1 MDYSF
6 IILLASVF
14 ISRWLLLGAFKLLTD
29 EEKVKVLSGNIIRL
43 SQITLVTTILMVI
56 IFYFMISSYPQMY
69 QTISISFF
77 AALTIQ
83 RVTAYIITRK
93 SMISNNIPETY
104 IRKYFLSWLIT
115 TAGVVIFIFL
125 LVKNNF

>member
-1 MDYSF
+1 
-6 IILLASVF
+6 
-14 ISRWLLLGAFKLLTD
+14 
-29 EEKVKVLSGNIIRL
+29 
-43 SQITLVTTILMVI
+43 MVI
-56 IFYFMISSYPQMY
+56 IFYFMISGYPQMY

-77 AALTIQ
+77 AALVLQ

-93 SMISNNIPETY
+93 SMISNNIPGTY

-115 TAGVVIFIFL
+115 TAGVVIFILL